1 MAWTDLTFSNGS
13 KLTATKMT
21 QVQSNFAALAAG
33 EAGSPPIAV
42 NSFMASGISS
52 LGSLNVSSG
61 AVLAPAPATPPA
73 NEAFRE
79 SVCRAWLR
87 LDMSTDTIAA
97 SFNVVSITDGASGA
111 DTVVFDTDFS
121 DSNYNVVGTGGDFT
135 DVNIIT
141 HTHAAGSFKV
151 GCRRVEAT
159 SAYDD
164 QLVQL
169 LAFGN
174 Q

>member
-1 MAWTDLTFSNGS
+1 MAWTDLTFSSGS
-13 KLTATKMT
+13 NLTSTKMT

-33 EAGSPPIAV
+33 EAGAPPIAV

-61 AVLAPAPATPPA
+61 AVLAPSPATPPA
-73 NEAFRE
+73 NEVFRE
-79 SVCRAWLR
+79 SVCRAWIR
-87 LDMSTDTIAA
+87 FDMSADTIAA
-97 SFNVVSITDGASGA
+97 SFNVISITDGATGV
-111 DTVVFDTDFS
+111 DTVVLDTDFA

-135 DVNIIT
+135 DSSIIT
-141 HTHAAGSFKV
+141 HTHAVGSFKV
-151 GCRRVEAT
+151 ACRRVEAAV
-159 SAYDD
+159 AYDD

-169 LAFGN
+169 QAFGN